1 MKNKSLPTQFDG
13 DEEDALPRY
22 TQNSWD
28 YVTPQVQAGADS
40 TRTEAEVR
48 SKLGLPPSK

>member
-1 MKNKSLPTQFDG
+1 MSKKILPTQFDG

-28 YVTPQVQAGADS
+28 YVTPAVRAGADS
-40 TRTEAEVR
+40 KRTEAEVR
-48 SKLGLPPSK
+48 AKLGLPPT